1 MGILKTKLFKYDRII
16 PLNYHKKFSH
26 KNIKLGV
33 TKQIIMFES
42 WNTNISYEVIASG
55 IIFILAILLRKL
67 FARVILKQLRNIVKN
82 TQTKIDDKVFNALE
96 TPLKFIFIILAF
108 YIITVVLNLTPDI
121 NKFFTQL
128 FNSLI
133 VFTIFWSIYRCVE
146 PFSFIIND
154 ITDAFG
160 AELTHALKNLFIK
173 GLKIFILLMGLTAF
187 LNEWGIN
194 IFALLASLSIAG
206 AAVAFAAKD
215 SLANIFGSFTIIFDK
230 IFKQGD
236 WIMTSEIEGTVEEV
250 GSRATKI
257 RTFSKAVVT
266 IPNATLANSAVIN
279 WSRMTS
285 RRIKMRIGLEY
296 RTSPKQVTNIIKNI
310 KTYLQNNSD
319 IETDPSKAV
328 ILVHLT
334 EFNESSIDIL
344 VYYFTKTTSWQN
356 WMRIKEHNLLKFMEI
371 IEEEGA
377 SFAFPSQQI
386 YVEKLPDDLPKMI

>member
-1 MGILKTKLFKYDRII
+1 
-16 PLNYHKKFSH
+16 
-26 KNIKLGV
+26 
-33 TKQIIMFES
+33 MFES
-42 WNTNISYEVIASG
+42 WNTNVSYEVIVAG

-67 FARVILKQLRNIVKN
+67 FAKVILKQLKNIVKN
-82 TQTKIDDKVFNALE
+82 TQTKVDDKVFNALE
-96 TPLKFIFIILAF
+96 TPLKFIFIVLAF
-108 YIITVVLNLTPDI
+108 YVITVVLDLSTELNE
-121 NKFFTQL
+121 FFIQL
-128 FNSLI
+128 FSSLV
-133 VFTIFWSIYRCVE
+133 VFTIFWSIYRCIE
-146 PFSFIIND
+146 PFSFIMDD

-206 AAVAFAAKD
+206 AAIAFAAKD

-230 IFKQGD
+230 IFKKGD
-236 WIMTSEIEGTVEEV
+236 WIMTPEVEGTVEEV

-310 KTYLQNNSD
+310 KSYLQNNLD
-319 IETDPSKAV
+319 IETDSSKAI
-328 ILVHLT
+328 ILVHLM

-356 WMRIKEHNLLKFMEI
+356 WMRVKEQNLLKFMEI

-386 YVEKLPDDLPKMI
+386 YVEKLPDNLPKLM